1 MRRVYDRPER
11 VRRKAAAADA
21 NVTRALHPC
30 REPGKGQHNR
40 SSLARMYLPRRVA
53 WMYDLHID
61 AGDAC
66 DAGDA
71 GDAHHFQK
79 LRRMMFSTR
88 TSSVRASASLSSG
101 SPGIAL
107 YEEDWPGSASEC

>member
-1 MRRVYDRPER
+1 M
-11 VRRKAAAADA
+11 AAVIFFGLLYAIKSNRAAPMDA
-21 NVTRALHPC
+21 KSMSLPLAGAGVSDGGGGDQ
-30 REPGKGQHNR
+30 PGDTAG
-40 SSLARMYLPRRVA
+40 AA
-53 WMYDLHID
+53 GD
-61 AGDAC
+61 ADGDAC